1 MDTLYVTGLLIGILQ
16 VCRVYGNLR
25 CLECTHLEWERNQQ
39 FEGFINIERILS
51 SNGAYDPNTPNQ
63 QYPNQQYPNQQYP
76 PNTGTGTN
84 GQNFIPPQ
92 GVMDTVCP
100 VASIQ
105 INRCGYL
112 FGNAV
117 VYLGGS
123 YKVDMTI
130 TVHIRNC
137 METRPEMENRC
148 YDRDSSIGYRE
159 LLTYLRNKLAFLS
172 PDIEVRSFIGHQC
185 ICSSDMCYPYVTQ
198 AAGTAV
204 ASVVCVMLSL
214 LAALFIRL

>member
-105 INRCGYL
+105 IN
-112 FGNAV
+112 
-117 VYLGGS
+117 
-123 YKVDMTI
+123 
-130 TVHIRNC
+130 
-137 METRPEMENRC
+137 
-148 YDRDSSIGYRE
+148 
-159 LLTYLRNKLAFLS
+159 
-172 PDIEVRSFIGHQC
+172 
-185 ICSSDMCYPYVTQ
+185 
-198 AAGTAV
+198 
-204 ASVVCVMLSL
+204 SVVFV
-214 LAALFIRL
+214 